1 MNRFVQH
8 LVLVLVGASVA
19 VMLVK
24 GTYLNYVKPAL
35 LPWLAIAAA
44 VLIVLGAAA
53 LYRDVR
59 GTTHVDDGHG
69 HGHGQR
75 GRLVWL
81 LLLPIALIAFV
92 VPPPLDARGATAAPP
107 SATAPSP
114 RAFPPLPPG
123 PAPTVPVPEVVMRAA
138 ADPAKSLDG
147 RTITM
152 SGFTLHYPDG
162 VYLARVVIVCCA
174 ADAQLARVRLAGP
187 AAGSAAAFGEQTW
200 VEVRGRVEPGSAR
213 AENDFIPTVSA
224 DAVTHIDEPANT
236 YAY

>member
-53 LYRDVR
+53 LYRDVH
-59 GTTHVDDGHG
+59 GTTHVDDG

-92 VPPPLDARGATAAPP
+92 VPPPLDARGATAAAP

-187 AAGSAAAFGEQTW
+187 AAGTAAAFGEQTW

-224 DAVTHIDEPANT
+224 DAVTHIDEPKNT